1 MYSVLHI
8 INKFDLSQG
17 GPPRSI
23 NNIIK
28 GLKSKGVKTLLIS
41 SGKRK
46 IIRDKKTFH
55 IGNNL
60 IERFSFPNLSLIIY
74 LRKKI
79 KEYDLIH
86 IHCMWNFMTTI
97 SLFFAIFYKK
107 KIIFSPHGT
116 MDKNNIKNNY
126 FLKKIY
132 YFVIEKRNIKKIDI
146 IHFLSNEEKNNS
158 QYLFKKNF
166 FIINNGL
173 DINKFKFIRKKK
185 LNIFDTKKFN
195 ILNLG
200 RFNKIKGLDLQLDL
214 IKKANAEGNNYRLI
228 LIGPNSKDKQFY
240 INKTKKMKIEKSIF
254 FMPPIY
260 SEKRFEIMKNSD
272 LVINTSFY
280 ECNSMTILEA
290 LASGALVLAV
300 DNANVNH
307 QYKHKALVKTK
318 RNLNAILKQINLLK
332 KDKKKQKKI
341 RKNAINYSKNFLNI
355 NLLTNKYL
363 EQYKNLINKI

>member
-1 MYSVLHI
+1 MFSVLHI

-28 GLKSKGVKTLLIS
+28 GLKSKGLKTHLIS

-46 IIRDKKTFH
+46 IIRDKKTFF
-55 IGNNL
+55 IGDNL
-60 IERFSFPNLSLIIY
+60 IERFSFPSLSLIIY

-86 IHCMWNFMTTI
+86 IHCMWNFMTTM
-97 SLFFAIFYKK
+97 SFFLAIFYKK

-132 YFVIEKRNIKKIDI
+132 YFLIEKRNIKKIDVV
-146 IHFLSNEEKNNS
+146 HFLSNEEKNNS
-158 QYLFKKNF
+158 QYLSKKNF

-173 DINKFKFIRKKK
+173 DLKKFKFIKKK
-185 LNIFDTKKFN
+185 KFNIFDKNKFN

-214 IKKANAEGNNYRLI
+214 IRKANREDDNYRLI
-228 LIGPNSKDKQFY
+228 LIGPNGKDKQFY

-254 FMPPIY
+254 FVPPIY
-260 SEKRFEIMKNSD
+260 SEKRFEIMRNSD
-272 LVINTSFY
+272 LVINTSYY

-290 LASGALVLAV
+290 LASGSLVLAV

-318 RNLNAILKQINLLK
+318 RNLNGILKQINLLK
-332 KDKKKQKKI
+332 KNKKKQIKI

-363 EQYKNLINKI
+363 EQYKNLIN